1 MRRIF
6 SDVLFKG
13 LLALGAV
20 VQAGHAQRKP
30 AILGSALQPGLHV
43 RRACVA
49 VGRGREAAGGSHPRA
64 QLDLGPLGMQR
75 RVDVEAAPAEPE
87 FTLHADEAVRVVSNP

>member
-6 SDVLFKG
+6 PDVLFKE

-20 VQAGHAQRKP
+20 VQAGHAQGKA
-30 AILGSALQPGLHV
+30 AIPGSALQPGLRV

-49 VGRGREAAGGSHPRA
+49 VERGREAAGGSHPRA
-64 QLDLGPLGMQR
+64 QLDPGPLGVQR
-75 RVDVEAAPAEPE
+75 RVDVAAPPTEPE